1 MGGATATTASFDVGV
16 DLDDLQTF
24 ARLSGDFN
32 PLHADPDY
40 ARQTEHGRQVLHGAF
55 SAGLVSRMAGM
66 FLPGK
71 ECLLHGIRLRFVAP
85 ILPPARLKVSG
96 TLTAGTLQAGTVEVS
111 VTDQDSGRQYVQASY
126 EFGTHAERRA
136 SADAPAPAIRR
147 EGEGVVLVTGA
158 TGGLGG
164 ALLRRLGPRG
174 LGLSRSGGE
183 GLVPAGDREA
193 LLAALDGRPLD
204 GIVHAGWPMPDNV
217 RLLKQPDSRAA
228 IDHQIAA
235 PLADMLELARWLAE
249 LGKPDAL
256 LVLVGSAFARP
267 GRHGFRTPLY
277 SLAKSMVPVLAQI
290 LALELAAKGKRCAA
304 AVFDVIDSGMNKAMS
319 PAQRQMQSD
328 RVPAGRL
335 PDAEDAAGQ
344 ILWMLENGSFL
355 MSGAT
360 MTLTGGALP

>member
-1 MGGATATTASFDVGV
+1 MSEATAPAASFDVAVG
-16 DLDDLQTF
+16 LDDLQAF
-24 ARLSGDFN
+24 AKLSGDWN
-32 PLHADPDY
+32 PLHTDPDY
-40 ARQTEHGRQVLHGAF
+40 ARHTEHGRQLLHGAF

-71 ECLLHGIRLRFVAP
+71 DCLLHGIRLRFVAP
-85 ILPPARLKVSG
+85 ILPPAKLKVSG
-96 TLTAGTLQAGTVEVS
+96 TLTVGTLQAGTVEVS

-126 EFGTHAERRA
+126 EFGTHAERR
-136 SADAPAPAIRR
+136 PAAAARMPVMAR

-164 ALLRRLGPRG
+164 AVLRLLGPRG

-183 GLVPAGDREA
+183 GLVPAGDRDA
-193 LLAALDGRPLD
+193 LLRALDGRSLD
-204 GIVHAGWPMPDNV
+204 GIVHASWPMPDNV
-217 RLLKQPDSRAA
+217 RLLKQPDPRAA

-235 PLADMLELARWLAE
+235 PLTEMLELARWLGD
-249 LGKPDAL
+249 LGRPEAM
-256 LVLVGSAFARP
+256 LVLVGSAFAKP

-277 SLAKSMVPVLAQI
+277 SLSKSMVPTLAQI

-304 AVFDVIDSGMNKAMS
+304 AIFDVLDTGMNKAMS

-335 PDAEDAAGQ
+335 PDAEEAAQQ
-344 ILWMLENGSFL
+344 ILWMLDNGSFL
-355 MSGAT
+355 MSGASI
-360 MTLTGGALP
+360 TLTGGALP

>member
-1 MGGATATTASFDVGV
+1 MSEASATAASFDVLV
-16 DLDDLQTF
+16 EPDDIQAF
-24 ARLSGDFN
+24 ARLSGDWN
-32 PLHADPDY
+32 PLHTDPDY

-71 ECLLHGIRLRFVAP
+71 DCLLHGLRLRFVAP

-96 TLTAGTLQAGTVEVS
+96 ALTTGTLQAGTVDVS

-126 EFGTHAERRA
+126 EFGTHATRKA
-136 SADAPAPAIRR
+136 AFAAPAPAIKR

-158 TGGLGG
+158 TGGMGG
-164 ALLRRLGPRG
+164 ALLRLLGPRG

-193 LLAALDGRPLD
+193 LVQALQGRPLA
-204 GIVHAGWPMPDNV
+204 GIVHAAWPMPDNV
-217 RLLKQPDSRAA
+217 RLLKQPDPRAA
-228 IDHQIAA
+228 VDHQIAA
-235 PLADMLELARWLAE
+235 PLAEILALARWLAE
-249 LGKPDAL
+249 LGQPDAL
-256 LVLVGSAFARP
+256 LVLVGSAFAKP

-277 SLAKSMVPVLAQI
+277 SLSKSMIPTLAQI
-290 LALELAAKGKRCAA
+290 LALELGAKGKRCAA
-304 AVFDVIDSGMNKAMS
+304 AIFDVIDAGMNKAMS

-335 PDAEDAAGQ
+335 PDAEDAARQ

-355 MSGAT
+355 MSGASV
-360 MTLTGGALP
+360 TLTGGALP

>member
-1 MGGATATTASFDVGV
+1 
-16 DLDDLQTF
+16 
-24 ARLSGDFN
+24 
-32 PLHADPDY
+32 
-40 ARQTEHGRQVLHGAF
+40 
-55 SAGLVSRMAGM
+55 MAGM

-71 ECLLHGIRLRFVAP
+71 DCLLHGIRLRFVAP
-85 ILPPARLKVSG
+85 ILPPAKLKITG
-96 TLTAGTLQAGTVEVS
+96 TLKSGTLQAGTVEMS
-111 VTDQDSGRQYVQASY
+111 VTDQGSGRQYVQASY

-136 SADAPAPAIRR
+136 ASAGPAASVRQ
-147 EGEGVVLVTGA
+147 EGDGVVLVTGA

-174 LGLSRSGGE
+174 LGMSRSGGD

-193 LLAALDGRPLD
+193 LLTALGGRPLD
-204 GIVHAGWPMPDNV
+204 GIVHAAWPMPDNV
-217 RLLKQPDSRAA
+217 RLLKQPDPRAA
-228 IDHQIAA
+228 VDHQIAA
-235 PLADMLELARWLAE
+235 PLAEMLELARWLADF
-249 LGKPDAL
+249 GKPDSL
-256 LVLVGSAFARP
+256 LVLVGSAFAKP

-277 SLAKSMVPVLAQI
+277 SLAKSMVPTLAQI
-290 LALELAAKGKRCAA
+290 LALELGIKGRRCAA

-319 PAQRQMQSD
+319 AAQRQMQSD

-360 MTLTGGALP
+360 ISLTGGALP